1 MPPGNSMGT
10 AIFIGV
16 VVGITWFL
24 SKIISFFG
32 LPATVSAIIIGSF
45 AGMGYSISYM
55 TYESFMK
62 DSWELKREM
71 KNLER
76 QMKRDMQETQRQQ
89 SMNMLRQRMQT
100 QLHQQNLT
108 QTGLGVVPVPQPLT
122 EQPPPSQPGMTG
134 ADIPPVMPQYPLPG
148 EGPGDYSVS
157 THR

>member
-24 SKIISFFG
+24 SKVISFFG

-55 TYESFMK
+55 VFESFMK

-71 KNLER
+71 KGVER
-76 QMKRDMQETQRQQ
+76 QMKRDMHETQRQQ
-89 SMNMLRQRMQT
+89 SMNLLRQRLQT
-100 QLHQQNLT
+100 QMDQHQLT
-108 QTGLGVVPVPQPLT
+108 QLGVAPVPRPLT
-122 EQPPPSQPGMTG
+122 EQPPPPTPPGMTG
-134 ADIPPVMPQYPLPG
+134 VDVPPAVPAYPLS
-148 EGPGDYSVS
+148 GDADFSVS
-157 THR
+157 THQ